1 VVAENIT
8 SWGKTK
14 MANKNK
20 KDNKK
25 LWITIGIVAVVLILI
40 YSFFIGNYNSLVGLD
55 EDVAASWGDVE
66 VQYQRRADLIP
77 NLVDTVK
84 GFAAQ
89 EKEVLLG
96 VTEART
102 KWLNA
107 QGGSVGSQVEAA
119 QGMDSALARLLVT
132 VEAYPD
138 LKSNQNFLALQ
149 DELAGTENRVAVART
164 RYNEIVKAFN
174 KKVRMFPS
182 NIIAGMFGFEKADLF
197 ESDNGADKVVD
208 VEF

>member
-1 VVAENIT
+1 MVAENIT

>member
-1 VVAENIT
+1 MV
-8 SWGKTK
+8 K
-14 MANKNK
+14 K

-25 LWITIGIVAVVLILI
+25 MWITIGIVALVLILI
-40 YSFFIGNYNSLVGLD
+40 YGLIGGNYNTLVGLD
-55 EDVAASWGDVE
+55 EDVSAAWGDVE

-77 NLVDTVK
+77 NLVNTVK
-84 GFAAQ
+84 GFAAH
-89 EKEVLLG
+89 EKDVLLG

-102 KWLNA
+102 KWQSA
-107 QGGSVGSQVEAA
+107 QGGSVGSQVAAA
-119 QGMDSALARLLVT
+119 QGMDSALSRLLVT

-138 LKSNQNFLALQ
+138 IKSNQNFLALQ

-164 RYNEIVKAFN
+164 RYNEVVKAYN

-182 NIIAGMFGFEKADLF
+182 NIIAGIFGFEKAVLF
-197 ESDNGADKVVD
+197 EADNGADKVVD